1 MPIPSSQDEEILS
14 LIRENVNQATSIV
27 YSKHD
32 KSNISIL
39 EVGPSSSYPL
49 KFKNATHHTLDLKQ
63 SKSKPSINF
72 VCDICNENAFLSTVT
87 SKYDVILL
95 FEVLEHTSNP
105 FLAIENIYSRLK
117 DGGMLYVTTPFNFRI
132 HGPLPDNW
140 RFTEHGLRQLLSPP
154 WHIISIEELP
164 TPSRVLMPIHY
175 LTIAKK

>member
-1 MPIPSSQDEEILS
+1 MYMPSSQDEEILS

-32 KSNISIL
+32 KINTSIL
-39 EVGPSSSYPL
+39 EVGPSSSYPINL
-49 KFKNATHHTLDLKQ
+49 KNAIHHTLDIKPSQ
-63 SKSKPSINF
+63 SKSSINF
-72 VCDICNENAFLSTVT
+72 VCDICNKNDFLTTVT
-87 SKYDVILL
+87 DQYDVILL

-105 FLAIENIYSRLK
+105 FFAIENIYSRLK
-117 DGGMLYVTTPFNFRI
+117 DGGILYLTTPFNFRI

-164 TPSRVLMPIHY
+164 TPSRALMPIHY